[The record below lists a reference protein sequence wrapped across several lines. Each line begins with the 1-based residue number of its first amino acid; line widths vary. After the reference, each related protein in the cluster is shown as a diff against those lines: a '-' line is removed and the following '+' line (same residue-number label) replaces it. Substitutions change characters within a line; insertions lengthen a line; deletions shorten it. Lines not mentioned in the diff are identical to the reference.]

1 MTRDAM
7 LPMLAVL
14 AAGKGAPVSRL
25 IAAQPARFTAA
36 DRLQQVPTDA
46 STALV
51 AALRDNP
58 QDRATFVAALG
69 LVERSI
75 DLTDGLRIACTD
87 GRIVHLRPSGNA
99 PELRLYVEAG
109 TPAAAALTLQ
119 AGLTL
124 LRDMVDGT
132 VR

>member
-1 MTRDAM
+1 M
-7 LPMLAVL
+7 
-14 AAGKGAPVSRL
+14 SRL

-51 AALRDNP
+51 AALTDDP

-69 LVERSI
+69 LVERSV
-75 DLTDGLRIACTD
+75 DLTDGLRITATD

-99 PELRLYVEAG
+99 PELRLYVEAA
-109 TPAAAALTLQ
+109 TPAIAASTLQ
-119 AGLTL
+119 AGLAL
-124 LRDMVDGT
+124 LRDMVDGL